1 MSNEFSM
8 ESVRVNSGCASCAR
22 CDLRKTA
29 KQVVQG
35 HGCTD
40 NPVFVVVDAPTYADN
55 INGAFFAKGTA
66 AGDALDSALATAD
79 LKRDRI
85 WFDSVVKCWPKK
97 ETHNKRPAKKSEIDL
112 CCSYLEE
119 NIAALKPRYIVVM
132 GNEAIKYMLGD
143 RCATV
148 GSKHGQF
155 VWSDKYQAYLM
166 GTYNPASLSTSKL
179 FHRSYC
185 ASISADFRKLSQAL
199 SSGTSLERKPV
210 TYTLATTH
218 QELYSVLD
226 ELSVQTAFSFDT
238 ETTGLDPAAD
248 NVLCVGFSWK
258 STTGVCIPLIKED
271 GVTPFWDAKTDEMI
285 RQRLC
290 TVFSNEALKIGH
302 NTQFDVKMLW
312 RALGCR
318 FNNVM
323 FDTLLAYHLIDE
335 ESQGMR
341 GLKDLAMVYTDM
353 GAYDAEKVQFQKDN
367 KLKESVVGIPFSLLG
382 SYCAADCDA
391 TFRLYEIFKKMLE
404 SEGVLNLFNKLTMP
418 ANMLLAEASYR
429 GILLDVA
436 YKDQLRAQY
445 ADTVQQLT
453 ADIYALAGKEFN
465 IDSGKQLAQ
474 VLFTNLGLPVLAYT
488 ASGAPSTDV
497 AALKALSKKHKIV
510 PKLLEYRKCTKLV
523 GTYLDGM
530 PYDEHGRVHTTYNV
544 AGTTTGRL
552 SSNGPNCQNLP
563 RDKEIKRL
571 FISKPGYTLVHV
583 DYSQGEFRCIRGDQ
597 RVLMSDFSY
606 KQIKDV
612 RVGDSVCAI
621 DENSHQP
628 GCSPRRFRFA
638 EVTAVMKQGIKPCVR
653 VYSKAIRGASRS
665 IICTADHRF
674 LRYDGINSN
683 ARRLWA
689 PVRTG
694 SRCAAMPVVGIENM
708 ADYIRGSI
716 WGLYLTDGS
725 SRLANVNN
733 LSAKITQKDRS
744 VLDYVLTHMRSM
756 GIQASLRGGDIT
768 WYGENVPKFIDIYG
782 IGSSDSYKRGVIS
795 GCILGDGWFGCGSKI
810 NPQVTLDLG
819 LSCIHPYILEIVSK
833 HLEDL
838 RTRFSFDYTVHAA
851 PLREDKENKP
861 FYHYSF
867 SGNAVFVFPL
877 LIPGEKTKKF
887 NERILHRKGLMT
899 MDSPRVR
906 VEAVPGTYE
915 TYDITTTS
923 GTFVCEGFFVHN
935 CWMSYAN
942 DKRGLDDIAN
952 GFDVHRWAAAKTHG
966 IPEDQVTKEQRTAA
980 KRVVFGCVPGR
991 SRVLTDKG
999 AVAIETLVGKRSTL
1013 FNGSNFVEAEC
1024 VQTKIDSLLVFNG
1037 MLEVSSD
1044 HVLPVL
1050 SEEGFFWR
1058 SASSVKVGDYLM
1070 RAHPHSA
1077 KFSGMPLS
1085 LRFDIEAIL
1094 FAVRHVSET
1103 LGYSGDA
1110 TFAFLSGEMLSKR
1123 LDVDPLT
1130 NFLSCDNVE
1139 FVRVCE
1145 IAPTQVCEQLY
1156 DIVTFDDPHTFLCNG
1171 YVVHN
1176 CMYGMGVDLAAE
1188 LTGLS
1193 ISKARKVLD
1202 VFFGRYPT
1210 AKVWLDAIVSQ
1221 AKRDKY
1227 LVNIFGRKRRFPLF
1241 AGNASARAT
1250 QDQVALAERQAKNFL
1265 MQSTTSDITLF
1276 AGVRLRPLL
1285 RPYDAH
1291 LVLTVHDSLVYEV
1304 PDEHVET
1311 VQKIIQD
1318 ECVRP
1323 IKGYL
1328 AKIDVEL
1335 KSGKY
1340 WE

>member
-1 MSNEFSM
+1 MSNELSM
-8 ESVRVNSGCASCAR
+8 ERAKLNNGCDSCMR

-29 KQVVQG
+29 KQVVKG
-35 HGCTD
+35 HGCVD
-40 NPVFVVVDAPTYADN
+40 SPIFLVVDAPTYSDN
-55 INGAFFAKGTA
+55 LNGTFFAKGTT
-66 AGDALDSALATAD
+66 AGDALDSTLATAG
-79 LKRDRI
+79 LTRDKI
-85 WFDSVVKCWPKK
+85 WFDSIVKCWPKK
-97 ETHNKRPAKKSEIDL
+97 EQHNKRPAKKSEIDL
-112 CCSYLEE
+112 CCGYLEA
-119 NIAALKPRYIVVM
+119 NIEALKPRYIVVM
-132 GNEAIKYMLGD
+132 GNEAIKYMFGD
-143 RCATV
+143 RGATV

-155 VWSDKYQAYLM
+155 AWSDRYQAYLI
-166 GTYNPASLSTSKL
+166 GTYNPASLSTAKL

-185 ASISADFRKLSQAL
+185 ASISSDFRKLAQAV
-199 SSGTSLERKPV
+199 SSGASLERKPV
-210 TYTLATTH
+210 SYTLATTH

-238 ETTGLDPAAD
+238 ETTGLDPAVD
-248 NVLCVGFSWK
+248 KVLCVGFSWK
-258 STTGVCIPLIKED
+258 ATTGVCVPLYRED
-271 GVTPFWDAKTDEMI
+271 GITPFWDEQTDTMI

-302 NTQFDVKMLW
+302 NAQFDVKMLW
-312 RALGCR
+312 STLGCR

-341 GLKDLAMVYTDM
+341 GLKDLAIVYTDM

-382 SYCAADCDA
+382 AYCAADCDA
-391 TFRLYEIFKKMLE
+391 TFRLYEIFKKILE

-429 GILLDVA
+429 GVLFDVA

-445 ADTVQQLT
+445 ADTVHKLT
-453 ADIYALAGKEFN
+453 SEIYVLAGKEFN
-465 IDSGKQLAQ
+465 IDSGKQLSQ
-474 VLFTNLGLPVLAYT
+474 VLFTDLGLPALSYT

-497 AALKALSKKHKIV
+497 AALKALSKKHKIIS
-510 PKLLEYRKCTKLV
+510 KLLEYRKCTKLIS
-523 GTYLDGM
+523 TYLDGM
-530 PYDEHGRVHTTYNV
+530 PYDQNGRVHTTYNV

-552 SSNGPNCQNLP
+552 SSNGPNCQTLP
-563 RDKEIKRL
+563 REKEIKRL

-638 EVTAVMKQGIKPCVR
+638 DVTAVMKQGIKPCVR
-653 VYSKAIRGASRS
+653 VYDDHRS
-665 IICTADHRF
+665 IVCTEDHRF
-674 LRYDGINSN
+674 LRYADSSN
-683 ARRLWA
+683 DEASMWK

-694 SRCAAMPVVGIENM
+694 NRCATMPNVTSSVIVN
-708 ADYIRGSI
+708 YIR
-716 WGLYLTDGS
+716 DG
-725 SRLANVNN
+725 
-733 LSAKITQKDRS
+733 I
-744 VLDYVLTHMRSM
+744 M
-756 GIQASLRGGDIT
+756 
-768 WYGENVPKFIDIYG
+768 PID
-782 IGSSDSYKRGVIS
+782 S
-795 GCILGDGWFGCGSKI
+795 
-810 NPQVTLDLG
+810 
-819 LSCIHPYILEIVSK
+819 
-833 HLEDL
+833 
-838 RTRFSFDYTVHAA
+838 
-851 PLREDKENKP
+851 
-861 FYHYSF
+861 
-867 SGNAVFVFPL
+867 
-877 LIPGEKTKKF
+877 TK
-887 NERILHRKGLMT
+887 
-899 MDSPRVR
+899 VR
-906 VEAVPGTYE
+906 VDDVPGIHE

-999 AVAIETLVGKRSTL
+999 AVAIESLVGKRSTI
-1013 FNGSNFVEAEC
+1013 FNGLNFVDAEC

-1037 MLEVSSD
+1037 TLEVSSD

-1050 SEEGFFWR
+1050 SEEGFFWK
-1058 SASSVKVGDYLM
+1058 SASSIKMGDYLM

-1077 KFSGMPLS
+1077 TFSGMPLS

-1094 FAVRHVSET
+1094 FAVRHVADT

-1130 NFLSCDNVE
+1130 NFLSCCNME
-1139 FVRVCE
+1139 FVRVGE
-1145 IAPTQVCEQLY
+1145 IKPTPVCEQLY
-1156 DIVTFDDPHTFLCNG
+1156 DIITFDDPHTFLCNG

-1188 LTGLS
+1188 ITGLS

-1227 LVNIFGRKRRFPLF
+1227 LVNIFGRKRRFPIF
-1241 AGNASARAT
+1241 AGGPSARAS
-1250 QDQVALAERQAKNFL
+1250 QDQIALAERQAKNFL

-1276 AGVRLRPLL
+1276 AGVRLRSLL

-1311 VQKIIQD
+1311 VKKIIQD

-1323 IKGYL
+1323 IKGYS